1 MRNEDQWV
9 PTKFIQHKG
18 SLKATKNRDELS
30 VGSRLIASIVADLYG
45 QALPVHATG
54 RLLDMGCGQVP
65 FYAAY
70 RDHVSETVCIDW
82 ANSPHRIE
90 HLDMECDLTGEIPFP
105 DASFDTIILSDVL
118 EHLPDPKLCWQEIA
132 RLLKPGGK
140 LIMNVP
146 FYYPLHEEP
155 NDHYRYT
162 RFALQHFAQSVDLDV
177 VELKPIGGALEVLA
191 DIVSKLLTGIKFGRF
206 PAALIQSGAIWFSRT
221 SLGQKASDKSAEK
234 FPFGYFMIVQKP
246 A

>member
-9 PTKFIQHKG
+9 PTKFVQHGG
-18 SLKATKNRDELS
+18 SLKATKDRAELS

-45 QALPVHATG
+45 KALPVHATG

-70 RDHVSETVCIDW
+70 RNHIEEAVCIDW

-90 HLDMECDLTGEIPFP
+90 HLDMECDLTGEIPLP
-105 DASFDTIILSDVL
+105 DASFDTILLSDVL
-118 EHLPDPKLCWQEIA
+118 EHLPDPRLCWQEIE
-132 RLLKPGGK
+132 RLLRPGGK

-162 RFALQHFAQSVDLDV
+162 RFALEHFAQSVDLTV
-177 VELKPIGGALEVLA
+177 VELRPIGGALEILA
-191 DIVSKLLTGIKFGRF
+191 DIVSKLLTGVKFGSA
-206 PAALIQSGAIWFSRT
+206 PAAVLQSTAIWFSRT
-221 SLGQKASDKSAEK
+221 GLGRKAANASAEK
-234 FPFGYFMIVQKP
+234 FPFGYFMVVQKP

>member
-9 PTKFIQHKG
+9 PTKFVHHKG

-45 QALPVHATG
+45 QALPIHATG

-70 RDHVSETVCIDW
+70 RDHVRETVCIDW

-105 DASFDTIILSDVL
+105 DASFDTVILSDVL

-146 FYYPLHEEP
+146 FYAHCIHSRLFH
-155 NDHYRYT
+155 
-162 RFALQHFAQSVDLDV
+162 LQTSPRRHL
-177 VELKPIGGALEVLA
+177 
-191 DIVSKLLTGIKFGRF
+191 
-206 PAALIQSGAIWFSRT
+206 WFRHRRARMKCLRWRPST
-221 SLGQKASDKSAEK
+221 ASSARC
-234 FPFGYFMIVQKP
+234 FT
-246 A
+246 